1 MSYHHAKC
9 SHVAGSFG
17 EQPVLSA
24 VLGVWSKLI
33 ASYYPEPN
41 IVREWPLLSQYYD
54 LAFNYKVFFSS
65 DSDSL
70 MSKDLKSGGSQ
81 KECVEQFL

>member
-1 MSYHHAKC
+1 MTSTPMI
-9 SHVAGSFG
+9 FMD
-17 EQPVLSA
+17 VL
-24 VLGVWSKLI
+24 
-33 ASYYPEPN
+33 
-41 IVREWPLLSQYYD
+41 VREWPLLSQYYD
-54 LAFNYKVFFSS
+54 LAFNYKVFFSL